1 MGNLNG
7 RIERIER
14 NIGPPPK
21 RETDRESLLSLPP
34 EERAKRL
41 NAIFERIRL
50 KEEQERLSGRP
61 PEPKTLERA
70 LSSLDERYSDRPER
84 RGRLKQ
90 IMVNIWDRS
99 AQ

>member
-61 PEPKTLERA
+61 PEPKTLERTCQA
-70 LSSLDERYSDRPER
+70 SMRGIATGRKGVADSS
-84 RGRLKQ
+84 
-90 IMVNIWDRS
+90 RS
-99 AQ
+99 W